1 MPGTQPS
8 QAIQALKAHLA
19 TVADLRATAAVLRW
33 DQETYMP
40 ARGAAGRAEQSGTL
54 TRLSHDLFIS
64 SWTRDLLVAAEAVLD
79 RLDPDSDEAA
89 LVRMTRRDYDRQSRL
104 PAEFVA
110 ARARAASLSTQVWRE
125 VRPRHDLPPFP
136 PPLAARVGFSRRG
149 AYLIWLL
156 KHPHYAAL
164 GHFEAGETSKS

>member
-1 MPGTQPS
+1 MGNTQIPEP
-8 QAIQALKAHLA
+8 IKALKAHLA

-40 ARGAAGRAEQSGTL
+40 ARGAAGRAEQLGTL

-64 SWTRDLLVAAEAVLD
+64 SRTRDLLVAAEAVLD

-110 ARARAASLSTQVWRE
+110 GRARAAALSTPILRE
-125 VRPRHDLPPFP
+125 ARRRNDLPAFRP
-136 PPLAARVGFSRRG
+136 PPGEMGGLWRRG
-149 AYLIWLL
+149 AY
-156 KHPHYAAL
+156 
-164 GHFEAGETSKS
+164 